1 VIRTVAMPQR
11 LFIGLFFFLAAVVCA
26 VAPMPILF
34 RSLGIVLSAY
44 LGFAMAG
51 MPAAYL
57 TALLAP
63 PVGLIGGD
71 PDWLVLLPVV
81 LSGNL
86 LAMIGLEYGW
96 RLLAV
101 PLSPILLVLPA
112 LAAWQLP
119 RRMALFEVTLPW
131 EGQQA
136 AWVSLHLLVAAAGV
150 LVALYLHLRRG
161 RRATA

>member
-1 VIRTVAMPQR
+1 MIRTVAMPQR
-11 LFIGLFFFLAAVVCA
+11 LFVGLFFFLAAVVCA

-63 PVGLIGGD
+63 PMGLIGGD
-71 PDWLVLLPVV
+71 PDWLVMLPIV

-101 PLSPILLVLPA
+101 PLSPLLLVLPA

-119 RRMALFEVTLPW
+119 LRMALFEVTLPW

-136 AWVSLHLLVAAAGV
+136 TWVALHLLVAAAGV
-150 LVALYLHLRRG
+150 LVALYLHRRRG
-161 RRATA
+161 RPAGD

>member
-1 VIRTVAMPQR
+1 MIRTVAMPQR

-71 PDWLVLLPVV
+71 PDWLVMLPVV

-101 PLSPILLVLPA
+101 PLSPILLILPA

-119 RRMALFEVTLPW
+119 LRMALFEVTLPW

-136 AWVSLHLLVAAAGV
+136 TWVALHLLVAAAGV
-150 LVALYLHLRRG
+150 LVALYLHRRRG
-161 RRATA
+161 RPATD